1 MFLFWKLP
9 ECICSTV
16 FHPVVGCG
24 LHSCNYIKRKL
35 CYIFSNNFPK
45 FSAQLF
51 LITRMK
57 SSVAEFSR
65 AELKIKIFLV
75 LVDWSLRHRSRRS
88 SYLPRRSQVAYSLF
102 PYNWNMEFWR
112 LKKLKTLQ
120 VGLYSFI
127 LNVSIKK
134 KYNKKKKFLEVICIL
149 VDAMYFW
156 FILFANT
163 RHYHELLRVKH

>member
-9 ECICSTV
+9 ECICCTV

-35 CYIFSNNFPK
+35 YYIFSNNFSK

-75 LVDWSLRHRSRRS
+75 LVDWSLRHRPGGQAI
-88 SYLPRRSQVAYSLF
+88 YYDGHKIAYSLF
-102 PYNWNMEFWR
+102 TYNCGIWNSDDWKNCENFTSR
-112 LKKLKTLQ
+112 IIF
-120 VGLYSFI
+120 LYFKC
-127 LNVSIKK
+127 V
-134 KYNKKKKFLEVICIL
+134 
-149 VDAMYFW
+149 
-156 FILFANT
+156 
-163 RHYHELLRVKH
+163 H